1 MPKPLMRQQP
11 SSSVARLLEPGVAVG
26 ALVPIRSEL
35 SERQLLNNSQ
45 EPVRNRA
52 RTATGELAN
61 ITRQFILTES
71 TDEVLQQ
78 LVQLYSRA
86 AGSQL
91 TNSHVLRAI
100 LKGIAHA
107 MPELEREVGRMGKIK
122 RPQNIR
128 GKEHERESFEQKIAV
143 AFTSGMRAASVLE

>member
-143 AFTSGMRAASVLE
+143 AFASGMRAASVLE